1 MSSDLGGINSVFL
14 EDVFVKSTLSRY
26 LDIIT
31 KLTLALP
38 FSHAIIYTPMHTH
51 TWHSQIQDKLV
62 FWMLKIKCPENVF
75 QEVHYYCLLL
85 FLVAQSV
92 KNLSAVQETRVWFLG
107 WEDPLEKEMAT
118 HSSILAWKISWTEE
132 PGGLQSMGSQRVGH
146 DWATNTIIVKRN
158 SASWGICNYK
168 NISYVCCFHTLPQST
183 L

>member
-1 MSSDLGGINSVFL
+1 MPVLSGNVALTRIILQSNQEKKGLLLSITFNKTIWPIRSRFLSESLMWVIICSVVLMSSDLGGINSVFL

-51 TWHSQIQDKLV
+51 TRHSQIQDKLV

-85 FLVAQSV
+85 S
-92 KNLSAVQETRVWFLG
+92 
-107 WEDPLEKEMAT
+107 
-118 HSSILAWKISWTEE
+118 
-132 PGGLQSMGSQRVGH
+132 
-146 DWATNTIIVKRN
+146 IIVKRN
-158 SASWGICNYK
+158 SASWGTCNHK
-168 NISYVCCFHTLPQST
+168 NISYIYCFRTLPHST